1 MLVFIVPLKSK
12 RVSKSWPKVCQ
23 LFERSIRA
31 ICNQTSDQFRAIVVC
46 NEKPDIAFD
55 HPYIHYL
62 SVEFPDAPEEK
73 TRVARGLADKGRK
86 VLSGL
91 IEAQKFSPTHTMS
104 VDADDCV
111 SSRLAEYVNQHPED
125 NGWFLQKGYKYL
137 NNTDFLYI
145 KRQEFYR
152 QTGTANILRYDLNDI
167 PESPEFNRGCGYY
180 LFHINHQDLKG
191 KMANQGTPLNPLP
204 FPGAVYVIGS
214 GENMSANENKLS
226 FNWLTRKRLTPKL
239 ADEFSLHKV

>member
-1 MLVFIVPLKSK
+1 MLAFIIPLKSAK
-12 RVSKSWPKVCQ
+12 ISSSWDYVCK
-23 LFERSIRA
+23 LFERCLKST
-31 ICNQTSDQFRAIVVC
+31 CHQTNPHFRVIVVC
-46 NEKPDIAFD
+46 NEKPEIEFH
-55 HPYIHYL
+55 HPNVHYL
-62 SVEFPDAPEEK
+62 QVEFSAPKENN
-73 TRVARGLADKGRK
+73 RIASGLADKGRK

-111 SSRLAEYVNQHPED
+111 SSRLAEYISQHPQE
-125 NGWFLQKGYKYL
+125 NGWFFQKGYKYL

-145 KRQEFYR
+145 KRREFYR

-167 PESPEFNRGCGYY
+167 PENPEFNRGCGYY

-191 KMANQGTPLNPLP
+191 IMAKQGTPLKPLP

-214 GENMSANENKLS
+214 GENMSANEKNLS
-226 FNWLTRKRLTPKL
+226 FNWLNRKRLTPKL
-239 ADEFSLHKV
+239 ADEFSLYVV